1 MSNKLRFK
9 FDARDVPASFVVF
22 LVALPLCM
30 GIAIASGMPPAAG
43 LISSIIGGIFV
54 GVITG
59 SPLQVSGPAA
69 GLTVVV
75 WDVIENH
82 GIEKVG
88 LVVLVAGLIQAGAAL
103 FGLGRLFR
111 AISPSVVY
119 GMLAGIGVLIVAS
132 QAHVMVDARP
142 LKSGALN
149 LAALPAALYGALV
162 DHSGAARTA
171 LSLGVLTIVAI
182 VAWSKLRPEA
192 LRVVPAPLVGVL
204 TAVVAALVTGAHVS
218 YVSLPDN
225 LLGNLQVLNIRLLP
239 QTVEFPLLISALSL
253 ALIASAE
260 TLLCAAAVDRMQDRA
275 RTDYDRELLAQGLG
289 NALCGV
295 LGGLPMTGVIVRSSA
310 NIEAGGQTRLSTI
323 LHGVWMLAL
332 VVLFP
337 SVLRLVP
344 TASLA
349 GVLVYTGYKLVSP
362 EHLRELRGFGWGA
375 IATYAVTLVGV
386 VVEDLLTG
394 VIIGLVVSVVR
405 LLRKLGSFTVDVKHS
420 TDDRR
425 LDLFMRGAVTF
436 VGLPRFASVLES
448 LPHAQE
454 THIHIQELSYIDHA
468 CLVAIEDYERSAQA
482 RGGRV
487 VIDRDEL
494 DARSEKVTPSVAEPD
509 LQASA

>member
-1 MSNKLRFK
+1 MSTKLGFK

-43 LISSIIGGIFV
+43 LISSIVGGIFV
-54 GVITG
+54 GIITG

-75 WDVIENH
+75 WDVIETH

-88 LVVLVAGLIQAGAAL
+88 LVVLMAGLIQAGAAL

-149 LAALPAALYGALV
+149 LAALPGAIYGALV
-162 DHSGAARTA
+162 EQGSARTA
-171 LSLGVLTIVAI
+171 LSLGLLTIVAI
-182 VAWSKLRPEA
+182 VAWSKFRPES

-204 TAVVAALVTGAHVS
+204 TAVIAALVTGANVS

-225 LLGNLQVLNIRLLP
+225 LMGNLQWLNMRVLP
-239 QTVEFPLLISALSL
+239 QAVDLPILVAAASL

-260 TLLCAAAVDRMQDRA
+260 TLLCAAAVDRMQDRV

-323 LHGVWMLAL
+323 FHGIWMLSL

-337 SVLRLVP
+337 GVLRLVP

-375 IATYAVTLVGV
+375 IATYAATLVGV
-386 VVEDLLTG
+386 VVSDLLTG
-394 VIIGLVVSVVR
+394 VIIGLLVSVVR
-405 LLRKLGSFTVDVKHS
+405 LLRKLGSFTVDVERS
-420 TDDRR
+420 EDDR
-425 LDLFMRGAVTF
+425 LDVFMRGAVTF

-448 LPHAQE
+448 LPHARE
-454 THIHIQELSYIDHA
+454 THIHIDDLSYIDHA
-468 CLVAIEDYERSAQA
+468 CLVAIEDYERSAHA

-487 VIDRDEL
+487 VIDREEL
-494 DARSEKVTPSVAEPD
+494 EARSEKITPSVTEVD
-509 LQASA
+509 FQASA